1 MKCLDVNQITLI
13 ELMISISG
21 EFRIG
26 FSKTDWHYL
35 QETMDFRCSDSK
47 VILANP
53 SNNAGPIYY
62 HFKHSPYE
70 SRCLCFNGGWVMSS
84 WTTWQIIDQSPY
96 SFSQK
101 QEFEQQRN
109 LRSQFSLCCQSLLLL
124 YTDLHNFAD
133 RWRKSDLRKIRSLRT
148 NTLFR
153 AVFTPFT
160 KLKFLPHQRPSTKC
174 NTCNTKDWG
183 KVGVANSLLN
193 KVEMVGDNASRLSF
207 VILNRK

>member
-1 MKCLDVNQITLI
+1 MNSELVSLRLIDITSKKQWIFVVPILKLSSQTRRI
-13 ELMISISG
+13 MPDRSI
-21 EFRIG
+21 I
-26 FSKTDWHYL
+26 
-35 QETMDFRCSDSK
+35 
-47 VILANP
+47 I
-53 SNNAGPIYY
+53 
-62 HFKHSPYE
+62 FKHSPYE

-109 LRSQFSLCCQSLLLL
+109 LRSQFSLCCRSLLLL

-133 RWRKSDLRKIRSLRT
+133 RWRKWDFRKIRSLRT

-193 KVEMVGDNASRLSF
+193 KVEMVGDNASKLPF
-207 VILNRK
+207 VILSRK